1 VTLTDAQKQAYARA
15 HTSTMHL
22 WCVEMRHASFP
33 SPLRVV
39 QHKANVTVTLEATA
53 PVDAGDDVLFTA
65 LGFRLREPEIST
77 EPDTTITIEVDGVTG
92 SVIPYLATAN
102 QTTTPIEVTCRA
114 IAYDVVAGTVTALLG
129 IFHLQVR
136 HIRSTLTTVSLSLG
150 YTNSANQDF
159 PNEVYTPES
168 NPGLV

>member
-1 VTLTDAQKQAYARA
+1 MTLTNAQKQAYARA
-15 HTSTMHL
+15 HTSTAHL

-33 SPLRVV
+33 DHLRVV
-39 QHKANVTVTLEATA
+39 QHTTPVTVELEAAA
-53 PVDAGDDVLFTA
+53 PVDASTDVLFAA

-77 EPDTTITIEVDGVTG
+77 EPDTTITIEMDGVTG
-92 SVIPYLATAN
+92 AVIPYLAAAN
-102 QTTTPIEVTCRA
+102 LTTTPIEVTCRA
-114 IAYDVVAGTVTALLG
+114 IAYDTVAETVTTILG